1 MSESAPPREPSPR
14 LDTLLRGGFRHGLIL
29 LFLGS
34 GLGVLLALAIQ
45 FGRHQG
51 LFEPQIIIELKV
63 PNGQGLRPGSP
74 VRLSGV
80 TVGLIES
87 LALRPTG
94 EVALRLRLPAR
105 YKGLVSPSSVGR
117 ITQDSLLGDRL
128 IDLTAAPRPAAGIPD
143 TFAVGYRAVPTIEQ
157 LMVGVETSRQQ
168 LNRALASSNRLART
182 DLPASLRQ
190 LRITLAKGAM
200 ASDTLTR
207 ELPPTAAAVRRTG
220 ASAQEATQSLTTS
233 LEQIKPELLNTLRE
247 VEDAAGQ
254 TRLLLEGLNGLLR
267 VAPPAPPQ

>member
-1 MSESAPPREPSPR
+1 MKEAAPPEGPSLRIDTFLRRE
-14 LDTLLRGGFRHGLIL
+14 FRHGLIL

-34 GLGVLLALAIQ
+34 GLGVLVALAVQ
-45 FGRHQG
+45 FGRRQG

-80 TVGLIES
+80 TVGVVQS

-94 EVALRLRLPAR
+94 DVALRLRLPAY

-128 IDLTAAPRPAAGIPD
+128 IDLAAAPRPAAGIPD

-157 LMVGVETSRQQ
+157 LMVGLETS
-168 LNRALASSNRLART
+168 
-182 DLPASLRQ
+182 
-190 LRITLAKGAM
+190 
-200 ASDTLTR
+200 R

-220 ASAQEATQSLTTS
+220 ARAQEATQVMTTN
-233 LEQIKPELLNTLRE
+233 LEQIKPELLQALKE
-247 VEDAAGQ
+247 VEDAAAQ
-254 TRLLLEGLNGLLR
+254 SRILLETLNGFLGDAR
-267 VAPPAPPQ
+267 PAPPRSQ